1 MRNAA
6 KVLILDGGLGTSLE
20 DKYHVNF
27 AGAKT
32 PLWSCHL
39 LLSDQPTLLA
49 CQSDFGEAGA
59 DIITTAT
66 YQASIDG
73 FSATQTADWPRGV
86 SIANIGQFLE
96 DAVLIANKAA
106 QSRIPGSGAALA
118 LGPYGATMVPS
129 TEYSGKYDMD
139 HGNSESLA
147 NWHME
152 RFLLFAKVE
161 GLLHRIR
168 YVAFETIPRLDEIMA
183 IRKVLEAG
191 LTGRTQDMLSVLV
204 PVWISCVFPA
214 DGDKLPDGSSVED
227 VVAAVLSNQFSAYV
241 PWGIGINCTKVGKLA
256 SLVARFE
263 KAVNGLV
270 QLGALAAW
278 PSLVLYPDGTNG
290 EVYNTATKAWEL
302 PDGQKAPETPWEV
315 ELANV
320 VEVTNK
326 SGRWRSIVVGGCCKT
341 SDSDIARLRKV
352 LVERGIVEKTAADE
366 MREKRESDG

>member
-20 DKYHVNF
+20 DKYHVSF

-32 PLWSCHL
+32 PLWSSHL
-39 LLSDQPTLLA
+39 LLSDQATLLA

-66 YQASIDG
+66 YQVSIDA
-73 FSATQTADWPRGV
+73 FEATRSSDWPRGV

-96 DAVLIANKAA
+96 DAVLIANEAR
-106 QSRIPGSGAALA
+106 QSRTPGSGTALA

-129 TEYSGKYDMD
+129 TEYSGKYDAE
-139 HGNSESLA
+139 HCSLESLA

-152 RFLLFAKVE
+152 RLMLFAKVE
-161 GLLHRIR
+161 GLLRRIGH
-168 YVAFETIPRLDEIMA
+168 VAFETIPRQDEIMA

-191 LTGRTQDMLSVLV
+191 LTGRAQDMFSFSI
-204 PVWISCVFPA
+204 PVWISCVFP

-227 VVAAVLSNQFSAYV
+227 AVAAVLSNQFSAYV
-241 PWGIGINCTKVGKLA
+241 PWGIGINCTKVGNLA

-263 KAVNGLV
+263 KAVSGLV
-270 QLGALAAW
+270 RLGALTAW
-278 PSLVLYPDGTNG
+278 PSLILYPDGTNG
-290 EVYNTATKAWEL
+290 EVYNTATKTWEL
-302 PDGQKAPETPWEV
+302 PDGKKAPETPWEV
-315 ELANV
+315 ELANI
-320 VEVTNK
+320 VEATSK

-352 LVERGIVEKTAADE
+352 LIERGIVEKTVADE
-366 MREKRESDG
+366 MREKRETDG